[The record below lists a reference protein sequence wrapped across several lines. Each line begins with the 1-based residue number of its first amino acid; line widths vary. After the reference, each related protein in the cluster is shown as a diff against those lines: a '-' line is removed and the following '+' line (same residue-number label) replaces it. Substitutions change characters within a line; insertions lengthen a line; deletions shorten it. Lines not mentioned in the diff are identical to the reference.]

1 MAVSRLS
8 QQSLQNA
15 FPKGNTVWDGT
26 TATSAFDSLGAVV
39 VPSAG
44 QASITFSSIPQTYTH
59 LQIRCLWETNIADNL
74 GLTLNGSTAPVRIH
88 SLYGAGTSAVA
99 LSDTANY
106 LSIQVGTSTTTFYAG
121 IIDLLDYTNTN
132 KNKTVRMFGGVD
144 FNGSGVVFL
153 SSGLYDTTS
162 AVSSLTLQTLS
173 SRTFPQYSSFALY
186 GIK

>member
-1 MAVSRLS
+1 MSPILGSRGGISASAYGLFGGAGEINS
-8 QQSLQNA
+8 YESIS
-15 FPKGNTVWDGT
+15 TVTVG
-26 TATSAFDSLGAVV
+26 SGGS
-39 VPSAG
+39 S
-44 QASITFSSIPQTYTH
+44 SISFSSIPSTFKH

-88 SLYGAGTSAVA
+88 SLYGTGTSAAA

-106 LSIQVGTSTTTFYAG
+106 LSIQVGTSATNFYAG

-132 KNKTVRMFGGVD
+132 KNKTVRMLGGVD

-162 AVSSLTLQTLS
+162 AVSSLTLQTPS

-186 GIK
+186 GVKG